1 MRNCPGPIS
10 ERLDAIP
17 PISLGEMDSIR
28 LMNRTDT
35 KFMTEQETLVRI
47 LSESSRCG
55 YRALVADGMKLS
67 PYNSL
72 YYDTADLKMFMDH
85 HNRRLVREKVRTRV
99 YLSSGATFLEVK
111 RKNNKG
117 RTKKKR
123 MPVAPELFGDFRGNE
138 EAAAYLESH
147 SSFPATGISPA
158 LETAFDRITLV
169 NAAKTERL
177 TIDMNLRFK
186 NVRTGL
192 EADLGDGVIIELK
205 QDGRAESQMKR
216 ILLDCRV
223 KPLRISKYCIG
234 TTLTDP
240 GAKSNRFKVK
250 IRKIEKIIHTK
261 ITVL

>member
-1 MRNCPGPIS
+1 
-10 ERLDAIP
+10 
-17 PISLGEMDSIR
+17 
-28 LMNRTDT
+28 
-35 KFMTEQETLVRI
+35 
-47 LSESSRCG
+47 
-55 YRALVADGMKLS
+55 
-67 PYNSL
+67 
-72 YYDTADLKMFMDH
+72 MFMDH

-111 RKNNKG
+111 HKNNKG
-117 RTKKKR
+117 RTRKKR
-123 MPVAPELFGDFRGNE
+123 MAIAPELFGDFREDAG
-138 EAAAYLESH
+138 AVAYLESH
-147 SSFPATGISPA
+147 SSYPADGIAPA

-186 NVRTGL
+186 NVRTGR
-192 EADLGDGVIIELK
+192 EANLGDGVIIELK

-240 GAKSNRFKVK
+240 GAKANRFKEK
-250 IRKIEKIIHTK
+250 IRKIQKIIHTN